1 MTSGIQRPSGGS
13 PAGPSGPTGPDDPDG
28 PDGLDGLE
36 RPDASAAAD
45 PSRGVS
51 DAQIAQLAAALQSGS
66 MRTEDALAALIDGA
80 VGTEADPELATELR
94 ALMQELVA
102 TDPYLAGLA
111 RELGA
116 VPAEP
121 GAIDE

>member
-13 PAGPSGPTGPDDPDG
+13 PAGPSGPTGPDDPNG
-28 PDGLDGLE
+28 PD

-45 PSRGVS
+45 PSRGTS

-66 MRTEDALAALIDGA
+66 MRTEDALTALIDGA